1 VSLKGK
7 EMTNW
12 RILNEHDLNRSG
24 VNMIYDAL
32 PSKDVTNK
40 LKATDILGQNTPYD
54 ILWND
59 NKLCVRVANVSTT
72 SRFPKW
78 SYTLKAVNK
87 QMVDFYIFI
96 ALKGDNVYKI
106 FVLPPDIIPETT
118 VSISE
123 RLGNVRY
130 SEFVSSLEEIPAKI
144 ESVKEKLPMFRK
156 LYREAKI

>member
-1 VSLKGK
+1 
-7 EMTNW
+7 MTNW
-12 RILNEHDLNRSG
+12 RTLNEHDLNRSG
-24 VNMIYDAL
+24 VNVIYESL
-32 PSKDVTNK
+32 PTKDVTNK

-54 ILWND
+54 ILWGD

-78 SYTLKAVNK
+78 SYTLKSVNK

-96 ALKGDNVYKI
+96 ALKGDDIYKI

-130 SEFVSSLEEIPAKI
+130 SGFVSSLEGIPAKI
-144 ESVKEKLPMFRK
+144 EEVKEKLPMFRK

>member
-1 VSLKGK
+1 
-7 EMTNW
+7 MINW
-12 RILNEHDLNRSG
+12 RTLNEHDLNRSAINL
-24 VNMIYDAL
+24 VYNSL
-32 PSKDVTNK
+32 PAKDVTNK
-40 LKATDILGQNTPYD
+40 IKATDILGQNTPYD

-78 SYTLKAVNK
+78 SYTIKAVNN

-96 ALKGDNVYKI
+96 ALKGNEIYKI

-123 RLGNVRY
+123 RLGNLRY
-130 SEFVSSLEEIPAKI
+130 SGFVCLLEEIPIKI
-144 ESVKEKLPMFRK
+144 KEIKQKLPEFRK